1 MFNFAVAKY
10 IFTMKKILILLA
22 ALTAGITGR
31 AEVVPTD
38 NGAKITVDSLTTEVT
53 VLSPTMVRVIKYIG
67 SRPEMRETCVKHPSL
82 DYELKREAAGG
93 KYKIDA
99 GEYYVA
105 LNEKDG
111 NVSFWGHDG
120 NLIMAEQHRTASL
133 VPVGGCADGV
143 RRYVARQD
151 FQIGRSGA
159 DSITCPASPAPR
171 LNLKGRRAEFGDA
184 ADGLPVPYIVTEKG
198 YGVMWKIAGVGRM
211 DDTPGRQVKKP
222 GDVTFTS
229 DDARCIDYYFIYPA
243 AGTTVVR

>member
-1 MFNFAVAKY
+1 
-10 IFTMKKILILLA
+10 MKKILTLFA
-22 ALTAGITGR
+22 ALAVGMTMR

-38 NGAKITVDSLTTEVT
+38 NGAKITVDTLTTEVI
-53 VLSPTMVRVIKYIG
+53 VQSPSTVRVLKYIG
-67 SRPEMRETCVKHPSL
+67 QRPELHKSCVTHPAL
-82 DYELKREAAGG
+82 DRELKREAGNG

-111 NVSFWGHDG
+111 NVSFWSHDG
-120 NLIMAEQHRTASL
+120 NLIMAEQHRSASL
-133 VPVGGCADGV
+133 TPVAGEAGGE

-159 DSITCPASPAPR
+159 DTITCPVAPAPR
-171 LNLKGRRAEFGDA
+171 LNLKGRRAEFGNA
-184 ADGLPVPYIVTEKG
+184 SDGLPIPYITTEKG
-198 YGVMWKIAGVGRM
+198 YGVMWKVPGSGCM

-229 DDARCIDYYFIYPA
+229 DTAPCIDYYFIYPA
-243 AGTTVVR
+243 PTTIEVH